1 MPSNMCSVFD
11 QAIKL
16 KSLWSTIFNSFRLC
30 FIYNYEI
37 YSQMN
42 WVVLYIKF
50 RAQRLV
56 WLLEI
61 VDVTLTIGRIYL
73 AIQMNQNWQSI
84 ALLNTYKILWVGG
97 FSRIG

>member
-1 MPSNMCSVFD
+1 
-11 QAIKL
+11 
-16 KSLWSTIFNSFRLC
+16 
-30 FIYNYEI
+30 
-37 YSQMN
+37 MN
-42 WVVLYIKF
+42 WVVSYIKF

-84 ALLNTYKILWVGG
+84 ALLNTYKILLWVALAELDKA
-97 FSRIG
+97 